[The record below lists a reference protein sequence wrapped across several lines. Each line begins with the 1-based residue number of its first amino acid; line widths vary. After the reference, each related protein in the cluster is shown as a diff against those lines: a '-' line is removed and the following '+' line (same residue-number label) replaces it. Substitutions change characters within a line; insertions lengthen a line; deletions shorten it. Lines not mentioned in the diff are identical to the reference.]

1 MGRKPVVSGAAGAGI
16 AAGRAAFYDLLVA
29 VFRHLPDR
37 DLLMRIERGEFQE
50 FFARCCELGN
60 GRLDSGVDLLNSY
73 QGSIRGRAEGE
84 VLTELS
90 VDRTKMLRGTGHED
104 LKPPYEGLYTRKQ
117 SMGDSVLEARRSYRK
132 AGLMPDETVHES
144 PDYLCVELD
153 FMKQLCLREQNQ
165 WCQNGRVKET
175 ITQEEE
181 FLREHLGT
189 WVGDFCRAVGKH
201 GLTDFYKGFSLILD
215 AFVSMDKEWLG
226 EVLQHVS

>member
-1 MGRKPVVSGAAGAGI
+1 MGRKPFVSGPAGAGI

-37 DLLMRIERGEFQE
+37 DLLMRIERGDFQD
-50 FFARCCELGN
+50 FFARCCELEN
-60 GRLDSGVDLLNSY
+60 GRLNSGVGLLNSY
-73 QGSIRGRAEGE
+73 QGGIRGRPEGE

-104 LKPPYEGLYTRKQ
+104 LKPPYEGLYTRRQ

-153 FMKQLCLREQNQ
+153 FMKQLCLREQDQ
-165 WCQNGRVKET
+165 WRQGGRVKET

-201 GLTDFYKGFSLILD
+201 GLTDFYKGFSLILA
-215 AFVSMDKEWLG
+215 AFVSMDQEWLG
-226 EVLQHVS
+226 EVLQQVS

>member
-1 MGRKPVVSGAAGAGI
+1 MGRKPFVSGAAGAGI
-16 AAGRAAFYDLLVA
+16 AAGRAAFYDLLVG

-37 DLLMRIERGEFQE
+37 DLLMRIERGDFQDL
-50 FFARCCELGN
+50 FARCCELEN
-60 GRLDSGVDLLNSY
+60 GRLNSGVALLNSY
-73 QGSIRGRAEGE
+73 QGSIRGRPEGE

-153 FMKQLCLREQNQ
+153 FMKQLCLREQEQ
-165 WCQNGRVKET
+165 WRHDGRVKET

-181 FLREHLGT
+181 FLRQHLGT
-189 WVGDFCRAVGKH
+189 WVGDFCRAAVKH
-201 GLTDFYKGFSLILD
+201 GLTGFYKDFYLILD

-226 EVLQHVS
+226 EVLQQVS